1 MKRPQSDAGPK
12 GGGMRTALDGQAE
25 PVFGGDGGART
36 HNSAPHSLAH
46 GALPN
51 LVPGAADTPPVALVG
66 GEAGETLDLPSTPTP
81 RQAGIMSKH
90 APRTSA
96 ARLPGRLLAL
106 TYGRERLCLVL
117 LCLALWLPGFFALPP
132 GDRDESRFAQAS
144 KQMNET
150 GDYVRIMN
158 GTTPRLRKPIGI
170 YWLQAPAAAL
180 AGPGLANPIWPYRV
194 PSLLGGL
201 AAVLATFQ
209 AGLLLT
215 PGRRSAA
222 AAGAMLAGCVILTVE
237 THVAKTDAALLGLTT
252 VAMAVLARAWLARR
266 VAAWQAA
273 AFWLA
278 MGAGILVKGPIT
290 PMVAGL
296 AALTL
301 CVWARRARWLVALR
315 PGWGVPLMLA
325 VTAPWFVAISL
336 ATHGA
341 FFAQSVGG
349 DLGGKLAGGSETHGG
364 FPGLHLLL
372 LPLLAFPATVPVLA
386 ALPAA
391 WRGRRDDATRLL
403 IAWALPAW
411 LVFEAVP
418 TKLPHYTLPLYPA
431 LFLLA
436 ARWLAAP
443 SPAGGSRRGVLIGR
457 AALGVAACALAGA
470 ALTLPP
476 VLGASWWLGL
486 PACTCV
492 VVVATL
498 AWRGRLALAL
508 LGCIPLYVAILQVEL
523 PSLGALWIAPRV
535 EAALRRDWPGWNP
548 SGQGLAVAGYA
559 EPSLVFLAGTR
570 TELLPNGRSAAD
582 ALHAGTAGLVLVTD
596 KEAASF
602 TIEAHRLGM
611 ATRMLETVRGFNYS
625 RGRWVSLSLLVR

>member
-1 MKRPQSDAGPK
+1 MTQSQPGRDPNGRRARAAV
-12 GGGMRTALDGQAE
+12 GGWAE
-25 PVFGGDGGART
+25 PGPDTEGPARDQNSGSPGLEGA
-36 HNSAPHSLAH
+36 SA
-46 GALPN
+46 ALPSASA
-51 LVPGAADTPPVALVG
+51 LTSPVALPDG
-66 GEAGETLDLPSTPTP
+66 KPSDLPSGP
-81 RQAGIMSKH
+81 
-90 APRTSA
+90 APGPAETAPPEAHRMLA
-96 ARLPGRLLAL
+96 ASLPGRVLAL

-117 LCLALWLPGFFALPP
+117 LCLALWTPGFFSLPP

-391 WRGRRDDATRLL
+391 WRGRQDEATRFL

-443 SPAGGSRRGVLIGR
+443 GPGGGSGRSVLIGR

-470 ALTLPP
+470 ALALPP

-486 PACTCV
+486 PACACV
-492 VVVATL
+492 AGVATL
-498 AWRGRLALAL
+498 AGRGRLAWAL
-508 LGCIPLYVAILQVEL
+508 LGCILLYAAILQLEL
-523 PSLGALWIAPRV
+523 PSLGSLWIAPRV

-548 SGQGLAVAGYA
+548 SGDHLAVAGYA
-559 EPSLVFLAGTR
+559 EPSLVFLAGTH
-570 TELLPNGRSAAD
+570 TQLLPNGRSAAD
-582 ALHAGTAGLVLVTD
+582 ALHSGAAGLVLVTD
-596 KEAASF
+596 REAAGF
-602 TIEAHRLGM
+602 TREAQRLGM
-611 ATRMLETVRGFNYS
+611 ATRTLETVRGFNYS

>member
-1 MKRPQSDAGPK
+1 MKRPQPGGNPNGSSARAVLNDKSELGADGDSAARDQPPRLEGDASTSFRPGVAHASAIAVPDGDK
-12 GGGMRTALDGQAE
+12 LDPPFE
-25 PVFGGDGGART
+25 P
-36 HNSAPHSLAH
+36 APHPAEIVPPE
-46 GALPN
+46 AL
-51 LVPGAADTPPVALVG
+51 
-66 GEAGETLDLPSTPTP
+66 
-81 RQAGIMSKH
+81 
-90 APRTSA
+90 RTSA
-96 ARLPGRLLAL
+96 ASLPGRLLAL
-106 TYGRERLCLVL
+106 TYGRERLYLVL

-180 AGPGLANPIWPYRV
+180 AGPGLANPIWPYRI

-301 CVWARRARWLVALR
+301 CVWGRRARWLVALR

-325 VTAPWFVAISL
+325 VTAPWFVAISR

-364 FPGLHLLL
+364 LPGLHLLL

-391 WRGRRDDATRLL
+391 WKGRRDKSVRFL

-436 ARWLAAP
+436 AKWLGAP
-443 SPAGGSRRGVLIGR
+443 GPAGGGSGRSVVIGR
-457 AALGVAACALAGA
+457 AALAAAACALAGA
-470 ALTLPP
+470 ALALPP
-476 VLGASWWLGL
+476 LLEGSWWLGL
-486 PACTCV
+486 PACACV
-492 VVVATL
+492 AVVATL
-498 AWRGRLALAL
+498 AWRGRLTWAL
-508 LGCIPLYVAILQVEL
+508 LGCIPLYAAILQLEL
-523 PSLGALWIAPRV
+523 PGLAPLWIAPRGRGGTAPRLARMEPV
-535 EAALRRDWPGWNP
+535 RRPPGGGRLRRAQPGVP
-548 SGQGLAVAGYA
+548 GRHAHAVAAQRPLGSRCA
-559 EPSLVFLAGTR
+559 ARRRSRAGAGDR
-570 TELLPNGRSAAD
+570 QGGGRLRA
-582 ALHAGTAGLVLVTD
+582 
-596 KEAASF
+596 
-602 TIEAHRLGM
+602 
-611 ATRMLETVRGFNYS
+611 
-625 RGRWVSLSLLVR
+625 